1 MCLAV
6 PMEVKSI
13 EGDEADVEIG
23 GVRKKIRLD
32 LMGDKPKVGE
42 FVIIHAGF
50 AIRILNREEAL
61 ETIKV
66 FKDGWNLD
74 LI

>member
-1 MCLAV
+1 
-6 PMEVKSI
+6 MEVKSI
-13 EGDEADVEIG
+13 EGDEADVEVG

-32 LMGDKPKVGE
+32 LMSDKPKVGE

-50 AIRILNREEAL
+50 AIRILDREEAM
-61 ETIKV
+61 ETINV

-74 LI
+74 LA

>member
-6 PMEVKSI
+6 PMEVTRI
-13 EGDEADVEIG
+13 ESDEADVEIG
-23 GVRKKIRLD
+23 GVHKKIRLD
-32 LMGDKPKVGE
+32 LMDDKPKVGE

-50 AIRILNREEAL
+50 AIRILDREEAL
-61 ETIKV
+61 ETLQT

>member
-6 PMEVKSI
+6 PMDVKHI
-13 EGDEADVEIG
+13 EGDVDDVEFG
-23 GVRKKIRLD
+23 GVRKQIRLD
-32 LMGDKPKVGE
+32 LVEDKPKVGE

-61 ETIKV
+61 ETLKIFQEVWK
-66 FKDGWNLD
+66 LE
-74 LI
+74 LL

>member
-6 PMEVKSI
+6 PMEVKHI
-13 EGDEADVEIG
+13 EGEVADVEIG
-23 GVRKKIRLD
+23 GVRKQIRLD
-32 LMGDKPKVGE
+32 LIEDKPAVGE

-61 ETIKV
+61 ETLKI
-66 FKDGWNLD
+66 FQEGWNLD

>member
-6 PMEVKSI
+6 PMEVKHI
-13 EGDEADVEIG
+13 EGEVADVEIG
-23 GVRKKIRLD
+23 GVRKQIRLD
-32 LMGDKPKVGE
+32 LIEDKPQVGE

-61 ETIKV
+61 ETLKI
-66 FKDGWNLD
+66 FEEGWKLE
-74 LI
+74 LL